1 MNSGE
6 GDDHHEENEREEE
19 QEEDEEEAAR
29 NNAFLHHLLAAMVTR
44 QRTNDTNEEL
54 VASLRRSGALRSA
67 EVEAALRAVPR
78 GPFVPQEL
86 SDQAYVDTPLRLAAF
101 GFNISAPHMYAM
113 CLEALELELGHAF
126 LDVGSGCGHMTALG
140 AHLVGKAGRADGI
153 DLLPEYKQFAEEN
166 LKRLKQETGLEFSN
180 ISFEVRNCFL
190 PDIEERMYDR
200 IHVGA
205 CCPTP
210 RLQSLIDLLKP
221 GGVMVTPNE
230 DALVKITK
238 SADGKST
245 ALEKLASVRY
255 GDLKVPSD
263 VEIKEAQLALERKRA
278 TTIEIPPDTFVQDF
292 ARLLNNPD
300 MSDVVFLVDGKKV
313 FAHRFI
319 LKVRSE
325 HFRAMFSNGL
335 KESRDSEVVLHDT
348 EYVPFMAC
356 LEFIYSGQVQIPDAD
371 FAIELIGEANKLQLM
386 RLKALCEEIISKN
399 IDVENAAYVYQV
411 ASYHAVPRL
420 RSIALDFVVT
430 NFDQVSQTKTFAEM
444 DRALLLEV
452 MQEACKL
459 VTKTRT
465 SGSTSST
472 SSSST
477 TNGNA

>member
-1 MNSGE
+1 MNAGG
-6 GDDHHEENEREEE
+6 GDDEREGEREEE
-19 QEEDEEEAAR
+19 EEREEDEEEAAR

-44 QRTNDTNEEL
+44 QRTNDTNDEL
-54 VASLRRSGALRSA
+54 IASLRRSGALRSA
-67 EVEAALRAVPR
+67 EIEAALRAVPR
-78 GPFVPQEL
+78 GPFVPDDQA
-86 SDQAYVDTPLRLAAF
+86 DQAYVDTPLRLAAF

-113 CLEALELELGHAF
+113 CLEALGLELGHSF
-126 LDVGSGCGHMTALG
+126 LDIGSGCGHMTALG
-140 AHLVGKAGRADGI
+140 GQLVGKAGRADGI
-153 DLLPEYKQFAEEN
+153 DLLPEYKKFAEDN
-166 LKRLKQETGLEFSN
+166 LKRLKEETGLELHN
-180 ISFEVRNCFL
+180 VHFEVRNCFL
-190 PDIEERMYDR
+190 PDLEERTYDR

-221 GGVMVTPNE
+221 GGVLVTPNE

-238 SADGKST
+238 SADGEST
-245 ALEKLASVRY
+245 SVDKLASVRY

-263 VEIKEAQLALERKRA
+263 AEIKEAQLSLERKKA

-300 MSDVVFLVDGKKV
+300 MSDVVFVVEGQKV
-313 FAHRFI
+313 PAHRFI

-356 LEFIYSGQVQIPDAD
+356 LEFIYTGHVKIPDPD

-386 RLKALCEEIISKN
+386 RLKALCEDLISKN
-399 IDVENAAYVYQV
+399 IDIENAAYVYQV

-430 NFDQVSQTKTFAEM
+430 NFDQVSKTKTFAEM

-459 VTKTRT
+459 VTQTR
-465 SGSTSST
+465 G
-472 SSSST
+472 SSSSSSSSSSS
-477 TNGNA
+477 